1 MHRVTDRV
9 KGFYAK
15 TKEPARLNM
24 PRSPFWTFA
33 PPSGVRAVNTLKR
46 FRRFFALR
54 VLWALCELCVA
65 HFLPTQTTL
74 EPFTGH
80 CTGNSKQRV

>member
-46 FRRFFALR
+46 FPPF
-54 VLWALCELCVA
+54 LCAPCPLGS
-65 HFLPTQTTL
+65 L
-74 EPFTGH
+74 
-80 CTGNSKQRV
+80 